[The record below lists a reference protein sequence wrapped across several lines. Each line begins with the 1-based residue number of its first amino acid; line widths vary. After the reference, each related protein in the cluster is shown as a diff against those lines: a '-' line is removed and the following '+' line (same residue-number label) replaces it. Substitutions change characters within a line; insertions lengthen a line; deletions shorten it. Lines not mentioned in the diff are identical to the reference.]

1 MLQHPAP
8 QQVEELVW
16 AVSPPVSPHAGG
28 PTPAQPTG
36 HLALAGPE
44 CTGLCRRNAASVF
57 PALAGQSFPGIL
69 PVGRGGGDIRGVT
82 GPPES
87 QPSEDDPSPTKR
99 QTPVPVLPPDKSH
112 HLPLLPFPHRQNACD
127 SKVNSRALVRVGPVV
142 GAQKNGLGITEGQTE
157 QSRRAFV
164 SRKPGLE
171 SLAPALACY
180 SGQVQSSASVSLS
193 VQWGREESQFAC
205 AVRRID

>member
-1 MLQHPAP
+1 MP
-8 QQVEELVW
+8 
-16 AVSPPVSPHAGG
+16 G
-28 PTPAQPTG
+28 AQPRLSPQATWLWLG
-36 HLALAGPE
+36 LSAPGFAGETLPRSS
-44 CTGLCRRNAASVF
+44 LPSQDRAS
-57 PALAGQSFPGIL
+57 
-69 PVGRGGGDIRGVT
+69 RGSCQWGGEGGDIRGVT

>member
-16 AVSPPVSPHAGG
+16 AVSPPISPHAGARLSPQATWLWLG
-28 PTPAQPTG
+28 LSAPG
-36 HLALAGPE
+36 FAGETLPQSS
-44 CTGLCRRNAASVF
+44 LPLQDRAS
-57 PALAGQSFPGIL
+57 
-69 PVGRGGGDIRGVT
+69 RGSCQWGGEGGDIGGVT

-87 QPSEDDPSPTKR
+87 QSSEDDPSPTKR

-112 HLPLLPFPHRQNACD
+112 YLPLFLFPHPQNGCD
-127 SKVNSRALVRVGPVV
+127 SKVNSRGLVRVGPVV

-157 QSRRAFV
+157 QSRQAFV

-193 VQWGREESQFAC
+193 VQWG
-205 AVRRID
+205 